1 MPRKKKRKSTK
12 YTDAE
17 KMAVVVEYGVTCNM
31 VTVAKNLN
39 MNRGTIK
46 GWPRQDWWAE
56 MVNQN
61 RQTIDEL
68 VESKLTQ
75 IISLSHDR
83 VINSLT
89 EGDEKVFYN
98 ARLDKLV
105 STNILPTGK
114 DAATIGGITFDKLR
128 LIRNQPTRITSDSSN
143 MMKLMDEF
151 RELSKSY
158 EVKNI
163 NTIEGKAKE
172 IDNQP

>member
-1 MPRKKKRKSTK
+1 MPRKKKKHSKK

-83 VINSLT
+83 VISSLT
-89 EGDEKVFYN
+89 IGDEK
-98 ARLDKLV
+98 LV
-105 STNILPTGK
+105 VDPKTKEHVIKHVMPSGK
-114 DAATIGGITFDKLR
+114 DSATIGGITFDKLR

-143 MMKLMDEF
+143 MMKLMEEF
-151 RELSKSY
+151 RELSRSY

-163 NTIEGKAKE
+163 NTIEGE
-172 IDNQP
+172 VE